1 MRPPAKTP
9 DLPTINSGMAAA
21 SGVGTSGSA
30 GTAAGIRVGAPAGSG
45 GASAGAHGARSGA
58 AAPLPTRL
66 LSFGA
71 VPPFRAWREEL
82 MAQCTSVGFVPTMG
96 ALHEGHMSL
105 VDASMLENEYTVV
118 SIFVNPAQFAPHEDL
133 ASYPRTLETDLRVL
147 EERDAGRGTVVV
159 LVPQVRDMYPNG
171 FTQEVDKQVG
181 AFVEVKG
188 LSHQMEGRT
197 RPIFFRGV
205 ATVVTKLFNIV
216 LPHRA
221 YFGQKDIQQTI
232 VLRRL
237 VSDLLFTYPCG
248 AENVRVVPT
257 ARDPSDQLA
266 LSSRNAYLDARGRA
280 VAPVLFAA
288 LERGRSVWEQLLER
302 GVEPAERIHATLQAA
317 RSVVEAAAQPQ
328 AGGASVQLDY
338 VALNDPDTL
347 EDMDQASYEPVGGAR
362 AAILSGAMWVR
373 NDAAEEQPAARL
385 IDNVLLGYTLG

>member
-1 MRPPAKTP
+1 
-9 DLPTINSGMAAA
+9 MATA

-30 GTAAGIRVGAPAGSG
+30 GGVGAGGARAPMGGDGAPAG
-45 GASAGAHGARSGA
+45 ASAAGSGA

-66 LSFGA
+66 LSFGS
-71 VPPFRAWREEL
+71 VLPFRAWREEL
-82 MAQCTSVGFVPTMG
+82 MAQRASVGFVPTMG
-96 ALHEGHMSL
+96 ALHEGHLSL
-105 VDASMLENEYTVV
+105 VDASMRENEYTVV

-133 ASYPRTLETDLRVL
+133 ASYPRTLETDLRAL

-237 VSDLLFTYPCG
+237 VSDLLFAYPCG

-266 LSSRNAYLDARGRA
+266 LSSRNAYLDAHGRA

-288 LERGRSVWEQLLER
+288 LERGRGVWEELLER
-302 GVEPAERIHATLQAA
+302 GVGPAERIHATLQAA
-317 RSVVEAAAQPQ
+317 RVVVEGAAQP

-347 EDMDQASYEPVGGAR
+347 EDMDQASYEPVDGAR

-373 NDAAEEQPAARL
+373 NDAADERPAARL